1 MEIKLGVWTS
11 YYMELDPEEA
21 VKRLKANGI
30 YAAELSDEHGLVLL
44 ERDEDVQKTG
54 REFAAFLKENDFSMT
69 QGHLWLYVKI
79 CSDETAIDTLV
90 KWIELYEAIGIK
102 NMVLHCDPMPDSG
115 LSKKE
120 RMEKNAEKLKR
131 IAEYIKGRDI
141 TICLENLR
149 GYKPGDL
156 GFTNSAEDLLEVI
169 GLVGSPQFGI
179 CLDTGHLNLTD
190 KDQRHF
196 ILTAGDR
203 LKALHIADNRG
214 ETDEHLMPFNKGKVD
229 FAEVVKALRQVDY
242 RGLFNLEIPGERNL
256 PLPLLGAKLHY
267 VKACYEYLWQL

>member
-102 NMVLHCDPMPDSG
+102 NMVLHCDP
-115 LSKKE
+115 LLKTECTK
-120 RMEKNAEKLKR
+120 AEKHDLNIEKLR
-131 IAEYIKGRDI
+131 ILAERIKDKDI
-141 TICLENLR
+141 TVCLENL
-149 GYKPGDL
+149 L
-156 GFTNSAEDLLEVI
+156 SVCVSADDILYVI
-169 GLVGSPQFGI
+169 DKVGSDRFGI
-179 CLDTGHLNLTD
+179 CLDTGHLNLRD
-190 KDQRHF
+190 FKDQRKF
-196 ILTAGDR
+196 ILTAGKY
-203 LKALHIADNRG
+203 LKALHIADNYG
-214 ETDEHLMPFNKGKVD
+214 EKDDHLMLFNGGQVD
-229 FAEVVKALRQVDY
+229 FVEVVKALREIDY
-242 RGLFNLEIPGERNL
+242 RGMFNLEIPGERGI
-256 PLPLLGAKLHY
+256 PLEMRDAKLAY
-267 VKACYEYLWQL
+267 VKAGYEYLMK